1 MTYALSAK
9 CFPSSSPALHSDHSQ
24 IANALP
30 AQALTMAFA
39 VAEEERDRNAAELKR
54 LQKAAEE
61 EKRALARRLAAAEEE
76 AKVRTYNSQHIYIVL
91 LPLPYPIGVG

>member
-76 AKVRTYNSQHIYIVL
+76 PKVRALATLNTKTGLSTSTLTLAV
-91 LPLPYPIGVG
+91 